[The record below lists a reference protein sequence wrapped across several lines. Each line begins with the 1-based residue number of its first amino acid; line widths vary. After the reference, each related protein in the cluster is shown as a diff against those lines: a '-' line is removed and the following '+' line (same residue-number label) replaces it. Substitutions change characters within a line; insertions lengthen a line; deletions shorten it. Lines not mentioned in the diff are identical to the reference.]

1 MIGFGKYGR
10 KRKLGTEY
18 QYYAFLVWLI
28 NKLVCGGW
36 SIKKAMEAIVLNS
49 TDLGH
54 YSNSENAEHEL
65 VKTGSRMICGVY
77 DLANTYKLLSC
88 TNKEAAVSW
97 CAGGSYDTY
106 GHKHPHADLN
116 HNNKVL

>member
-1 MIGFGKYGR
+1 MIGFGEYGR

-54 YSNSENAEHEL
+54 YINSENAEHEL
-65 VKTGSRMICGVY
+65 EKTFELIRLFIFFSFQRLF
-77 DLANTYKLLSC
+77 LAFFKKYK
-88 TNKEAAVSW
+88 NIV
-97 CAGGSYDTY
+97 
-106 GHKHPHADLN
+106 N
-116 HNNKVL
+116 